1 MEKVLNIFGLKKFP
15 AEGGAKDLTALAI
28 EARAAPGEGDPK
40 EFTTECKR
48 IEGTEIGVFRL
59 NRVRDNVI

>member
-48 IEGTEIGVFRL
+48 LQKLVSSG
-59 NRVRDNVI
+59 